1 MQSDFDRVSERLG
14 LSNDTGNNE
23 AIGIIAEDK
32 ADDLNKANINC
43 KNKLIPSSKEI
54 SFSSASIFPDV
65 KSLMAYLKEN
75 NIKTGINWLH
85 VTVAVAVGLGAGYI
99 IKSKM

>member
-1 MQSDFDRVSERLG
+1 MQSDFDVVSKRLG
-14 LSNDTGNNE
+14 LSNDTGNND
-23 AIGIIAEDK
+23 AISIIADDK
-32 ADDLNKANINC
+32 ADDLNKANSNC
-43 KNKLIPSSKEI
+43 NNKLIPNSKEI

-65 KSLMAYLKEN
+65 KTLLAYLKDN

-85 VTVAVAVGLGAGYI
+85 ITVAVAVGVGAGYL